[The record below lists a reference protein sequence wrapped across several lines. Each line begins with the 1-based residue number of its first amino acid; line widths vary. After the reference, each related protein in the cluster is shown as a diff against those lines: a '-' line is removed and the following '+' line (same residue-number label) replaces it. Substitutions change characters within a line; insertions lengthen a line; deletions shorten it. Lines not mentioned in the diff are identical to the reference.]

1 MAMRKSYV
9 VSLFLIL
16 PLLACSI
23 FSNFFLQTKPT
34 PTISSSAVIF
44 SPPIDLIATNT
55 ALVVPGE
62 KTEESILSPS
72 VTSSATAS
80 ISATLTASPTNTPF
94 PTIIPMACLD
104 PLSTPEFGQVKR
116 VLDGSSILVDIQGRL
131 TVVHYLGIQ
140 SPENIPFIQYLG
152 PPAATQ
158 NAAYVQGQIVQMI
171 PDKAFNNLDGLQY
184 RYVSIYNT
192 QNFVNFEL
200 LRLGLAKVSAGSSGL
215 ACYDTFELVQQQ
227 ARLSEVGLWAP
238 TPTLLPSA
246 TPRPTRT
253 ATYTQSIPTTAI
265 ATGIATLTTTPSPTI
280 TGTPP
285 TASASPTHGT
295 PTNSPTAGTVT
306 VTFTPG
312 TPTASSTVT
321 PAPGASFATP
331 TLSPTPGTPT
341 PTPGGMVIVSIFPGS
356 APTTR
361 SDGYIEIK
369 NSGPA
374 AVNLINWWIFA
385 ENELAY
391 FTFGQVT
398 LNSGQTCRIYSNQST
413 GTAWCGSF
421 ESLAPVWGTTSDC
434 GELNNPNDELIDR
447 YCYP

>member
-1 MAMRKSYV
+1 MRKFYFA
-9 VSLFLIL
+9 SLLLIL

-23 FSNFFLQTKPT
+23 FSNFFLQSKPISTITST
-34 PTISSSAVIF
+34 PVNL
-44 SPPIDLIATNT
+44 SPPIDLILTNT
-55 ALVVPGE
+55 PLVVPDE
-62 KTEESILSPS
+62 TTAVTVQAPSAISP
-72 VTSSATAS
+72 VTAS
-80 ISATLTASPTNTPF
+80 ISATLTASPTTTPF

-104 PLSTPEFGQVKR
+104 PLSTPEYGQVQR
-116 VLDGSSILVDIQGRL
+116 VVDGSSILVDIKGRL
-131 TVVHYLGIQ
+131 SVVHYLGIQ
-140 SPENIPFIQYLG
+140 SPENLPFIQYLG

-158 NAAYVQGQIVQMI
+158 NAAFVQGQIVRLI
-171 PDKAFNNLDGLQY
+171 PDRAFKNLDGPLY

-192 QNFVNFEL
+192 QTFVNFEL
-200 LRLGLAKVSAGSSGL
+200 LRLGLAKVAADSSEL
-215 ACYDTFELVQQQ
+215 ACYDTFELGQQQ

-253 ATYTQSIPTTAI
+253 STYTQSIPTTGV
-265 ATGIATLTTTPSPTI
+265 ATASATPSASV

-285 TASASPTHGT
+285 TASASPTPGT
-295 PTNSPTAGTVT
+295 PTNTPTAGTIT

-312 TPTASSTVT
+312 TPTASSTLT
-321 PAPGASFATP
+321 PTPGASSTTS

-341 PTPGGMVIVSIFPGS
+341 ATPGGLIIVSIFPGT

-369 NSGPA
+369 NTGPT
-374 AVNLINWWIFA
+374 AVNLSNWWIFA

-421 ESLAPVWGTTSDC
+421 ESPTPIWSVTSDC
-434 GELNNPNDELIDR
+434 GELNNPQDELIER